1 MDEKERGELVNWYF
15 EPSQPLR
22 ITSRL
27 ERGERDW
34 LMNTEIEDRKIETE
48 IEER

>member
-1 MDEKERGELVNWYF
+1 MDEK
-15 EPSQPLR
+15 
-22 ITSRL
+22 